1 MTIINTNLS
10 AIAAQNSLR
19 TSGLNQTTAMERL
32 SSGVRI
38 NSAKDDAAGLAIST
52 RMTANIRGLSAAIR
66 NANDGISLTQTAE
79 GSLSSI
85 SDNLQRIREL
95 AVQSA
100 NTGNSES
107 DRNALNTE
115 ARQLVSEIDRIANNS
130 QFNGI
135 KLLDGSFQNQ
145 SLQVGAGNDTN
156 DRIAISIG
164 SAKVSA
170 LGIGSN
176 SSYSKVLTAGQNVT
190 NVALAAGALS
200 INGAQIGA
208 STSDGISYTN
218 ADSSAIAKASAINA
232 ASGLT
237 GVTATVGKTTVTGVA
252 ATSFGDIAAGQV
264 MINGVDMGA
273 IGAGTNAID
282 RGTQTAA
289 AINAK
294 TSQTGVVASANTST
308 GVVSLTAADGRNI
321 TVSTT
326 TAGGTG
332 TGLITTVVGGAAP
345 TSAATTSFKLNG
357 VDIPV
362 VPVLASFSNTKAD
375 GDASNPETNAM
386 TFGALAAGQT
396 MTVNGLSFTAGA
408 AGTTNAETAAAF
420 SSIANTGV
428 TAATITTAKAANSA
442 LLGTFSGIFAAGYA
456 TGTVSSTS
464 VVTATASTNGDKAD
478 LPLTAVAVHGTQIAF
493 VINSKTAQTGVTA
506 TAAASGVLTLTSV
519 AGDGRGIEITG
530 TLTNTGLSVNNASQT
545 AAITLSTNGDKGI
558 VIGGTLGAASTGQ
571 AVNVGFNASVLS
583 SSGGVDLSTAAGSIA
598 ALTVLDKAINTVTD
612 SRASMGAYQNR
623 LTASVANLETT
634 SMNLQ
639 ASRSR
644 ILDTDYA
651 KETTNLAKAQIIQ
664 QAATAMLA
672 QANQS
677 SQSVL
682 SLLK

>member
-19 TSGLNQTTAMERL
+19 TTNLNQTSAMERL
-32 SSGVRI
+32 SSGIRI

-79 GSLSSI
+79 GSLASI
-85 SDNLQRIREL
+85 GDNLQRIREL

-130 QFNGI
+130 QYNGI

-156 DRIAISIG
+156 DRISISIG
-164 SAKVSA
+164 NAKVSA

-176 SSYSKVLTAGQNVT
+176 SSYSKVLTAGQSVT
-190 NVALAAGALS
+190 NTALTAGALS

-208 STSDGISYTN
+208 STADGVSYTN
-218 ADSSAIAKASAINA
+218 ADASAIAKASAINA

-237 GVTATVGKTTVTGVA
+237 GVTATIGKTTVTGVA
-252 ATSFGDIAAGQV
+252 ATTFGAITAGQV

-294 TSQTGVVASANTST
+294 TSQTGVIATSNTST

-326 TAGGTG
+326 TDGGTG
-332 TGLITTVVGGAAP
+332 TGLITTSSTG
-345 TSAATTSFKLNG
+345 TAATQGAVAEGAFSING
-357 VDIPV
+357 V
-362 VPVLASFSNTKAD
+362 
-375 GDASNPETNAM
+375 
-386 TFGALAAGQT
+386 TFGAVAAGA
-396 MTVNGLSFTAGA
+396 VD
-408 AGTTNAETAAAF
+408 
-420 SSIANTGV
+420 V
-428 TAATITTAKAANSA
+428 TAQ
-442 LLGTFSGIFAAGYA
+442 G
-456 TGTVSSTS
+456 
-464 VVTATASTNGDKAD
+464 
-478 LPLTAVAVHGTQIAF
+478 VAVIAK
-493 VINSKTAQTGVTA
+493 INEKTAQTGVTA
-506 TAAASGVLTLTSV
+506 TSAVGVITLTI
-519 AGDGRGIEITG
+519 AANDGRGIQVSGNIA
-530 TLTNTGLSVNNASQT
+530 NTGLAVRSSSVSAN
-545 AAITLSTNGDKGI
+545 ITLSTNGDKGI
-558 VIGGTLGAASTGQ
+558 VLGGTDGAASTGQ

-651 KETTNLAKAQIIQ
+651 KETTKLAKAQIIQ

-682 SLLK
+682 ALLK